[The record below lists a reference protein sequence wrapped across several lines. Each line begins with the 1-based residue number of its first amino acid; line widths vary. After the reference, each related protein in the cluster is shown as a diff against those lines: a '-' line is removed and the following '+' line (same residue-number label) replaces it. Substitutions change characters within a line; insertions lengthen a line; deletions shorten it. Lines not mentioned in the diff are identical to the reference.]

1 MKRKLLTTAMKL
13 ARKKAHAKKYNQIYK
28 SLSRRNIFVKG
39 KKTDATYKF
48 KQKPTTHS
56 GIEIKTQKGTHYGI
70 KGRPMKVNPR
80 GYGAMIKRMP
90 YVGSRETWG
99 EEMHRMYGGVHMG
112 QDRASVN
119 KSMRILLGRKKRKK
133 VKKAKRGKF
142 FKKLGRAAL
151 AGAAL
156 YGASRLG
163 TSKTLK
169 GSKIINTVKT
179 LPVTV
184 QHIGFPEIENPW
196 SIKYEFPKTLN
207 DGGEIVIGKNVDKD
221 LL

>member
-1 MKRKLLTTAMKL
+1 
-13 ARKKAHAKKYNQIYK
+13 
-28 SLSRRNIFVKG
+28 
-39 KKTDATYKF
+39 
-48 KQKPTTHS
+48 
-56 GIEIKTQKGTHYGI
+56 
-70 KGRPMKVNPR
+70 MKVNPR

-112 QDRASVN
+112 QDKASVY